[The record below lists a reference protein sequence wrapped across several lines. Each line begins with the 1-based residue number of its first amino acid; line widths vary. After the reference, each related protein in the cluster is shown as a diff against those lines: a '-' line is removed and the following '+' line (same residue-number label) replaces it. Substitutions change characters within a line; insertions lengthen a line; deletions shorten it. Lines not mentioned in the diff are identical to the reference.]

1 MPPSA
6 TLDINPPSL
15 SLLLREA
22 RLLVDWKRF
31 LGGAE
36 VEATPSIGRGRRV
49 LVLPGF
55 LATDLSTRKLRL
67 ALRQAGFRVHG
78 WKQGPNLGIKAD
90 ILDRVQARV
99 DQISRRADEPVILIG
114 WSLGGLIAR
123 EYAKFAPERVA
134 KVVTLGAPFSGD
146 PRGNNVWRLYEM
158 IARHKVDAPPLDCAL
173 AEKPPVDTVA
183 IWSRQDGIVAPACAC
198 GQAGES
204 DRRVEIG
211 CGHVEMMSAPE
222 AIRAV
227 LRALVD

>member
-1 MPPSA
+1 MTSFAAPETS
-6 TLDINPPSL
+6 PPSL
-15 SLLLREA
+15 GLLLREA

-31 LGGAE
+31 LGA
-36 VEATPSIGRGRRV
+36 VDMDATQAIGRGRRV

-55 LATDLSTRKLRL
+55 LSGDLSTRKLRL

-78 WKQGPNLGIKAD
+78 WKLGPNLGIKAD
-90 ILDRVQARV
+90 IIDRMQARV
-99 DQISRRADEPVILIG
+99 DHITRRSGEPVILIG

-123 EYAKFAPERVA
+123 EYAKHAPHKVA

-146 PRGNNVWRLYEM
+146 PRGNNVWRLYEL

-173 AEKPPVDTVA
+173 AEKPPVETVA

-198 GQAGES
+198 GEAGES
-204 DRRVEIG
+204 DRRIEIG
-211 CGHVEMMSAPE
+211 CAHIEMMSAPE

-227 LRALVD
+227 LRALAE